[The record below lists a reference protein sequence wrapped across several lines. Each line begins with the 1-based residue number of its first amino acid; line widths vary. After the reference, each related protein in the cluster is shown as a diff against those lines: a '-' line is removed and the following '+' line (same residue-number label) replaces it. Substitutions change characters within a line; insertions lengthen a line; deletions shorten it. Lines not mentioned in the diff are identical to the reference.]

1 MKSKDILNEGPID
14 FVKKVGA
21 GVSGAASGL
30 GGANLFKGFASGYG
44 AAKSEIQAKQA
55 TNMTADR
62 MFQDWAKVM
71 AGLKAS
77 GQPIEPK
84 NLEAWITQR
93 FGGVRTKIPADLGNN
108 SVLKF
113 IRAEVGAY
121 NAGLPITQSSAA
133 QSSSQQANPVPT
145 TMDVATWINFF
156 KKLKLADKKS
166 LRKALG
172 I

>member
-1 MKSKDILNEGPID
+1 
-14 FVKKVGA
+14 
-21 GVSGAASGL
+21 
-30 GGANLFKGFASGYG
+30 
-44 AAKSEIQAKQA
+44 
-55 TNMTADR
+55 
-62 MFQDWAKVM
+62 M

-77 GQPIEPK
+77 GKPVKPEDLQ
-84 NLEAWITQR
+84 AWITKR
-93 FGGVRTKIPADLGNN
+93 FGGVRTTMPADLGNN

-121 NAGLPITQSSAA
+121 NAGLPITQSSADTKQNTSAEPDKTA
-133 QSSSQQANPVPT
+133 QSSPQQANPVPT

>member
-44 AAKSEIQAKQA
+44 AAKSEIQAKQVN
-55 TNMTADR
+55 NMTADR
-62 MFQDWAKVM
+62 MFQDWAKVT
-71 AGLKAS
+71 AGLKAA
-77 GQPIEPK
+77 GQPVKPED
-84 NLEAWITQR
+84 LQAWITKR
-93 FGGVRTKIPADLGNN
+93 FGGVRTTMPADLGNN

-121 NAGLPITQSSAA
+121 NGGLPASAPA
-133 QSSSQQANPVPT
+133 SAPAPA
-145 TMDVATWINFF
+145 MDVKTWIDFF
-156 KKLKLADKKS
+156 KKLKPADKRS
-166 LRKALG
+166 LRRALG